1 MIEIIWDVW
10 IGDGDLVVC
19 FFLEIDILGVGC
31 GLFVIDDFWRVCGGD
46 WDGLCGFWF
55 IFGIMLVG
63 WWVVLDLDLVWVF
76 LIIFCILDRIM
87 VGIYL

>member
-31 GLFVIDDFWRVCGGD
+31 GLFVINDFWRVGGGD

-76 LIIFCILDRIM
+76 LIIFCILDWIM